1 MSGMLP
7 WYVAR
12 SSGLIAWALL
22 AASVLWGLAISTRVL
37 RGTPRPSWLLDL
49 HRYLGGIATVFV
61 GVHIVALLGDTYM
74 HFGLASVL
82 VPFASSWHPVAV
94 AWGVT
99 AFYVLLAVELTSLL
113 RTRIP
118 KRLWRATHYA
128 SFPLF
133 VVATIHSVSAGTD
146 ARTWV
151 FEVVATL
158 TMMTVAALT
167 ALRIQSRRLPARPAA
182 APIPQR
188 PDRMRRSGRAA

>member
-1 MSGMLP
+1 MS
-7 WYVAR
+7 
-12 SSGLIAWALL
+12 I
-22 AASVLWGLAISTRVL
+22 
-37 RGTPRPSWLLDL
+37 
-49 HRYLGGIATVFV
+49 
-61 GVHIVALLGDTYM
+61 
-74 HFGLASVL
+74 
-82 VPFASSWHPVAV
+82 AV

-133 VVATIHSVSAGTD
+133 VVATIHAVSAGTD

-151 FEVVATL
+151 FEVVAAL

-167 ALRIQSRRLPARPAA
+167 ALRIQSRWLPARPAA